1 MNRSATTALLA
12 LLALLAF
19 AANSLLTRQAL
30 GAHEID
36 AGTFTVIRL
45 AAGAVTLAL
54 IAWSRGV
61 LRLQGSSVGPLSL
74 FAYAAA
80 FSFAYLRIGAAVGAL
95 VLFGMVQL
103 TMVLGGIAR
112 GERPGWYARIGMLVA
127 LAGLAIL
134 TLPGAAR
141 PDLPGVALMLGAGA
155 AWGVYSLAGRTAGD
169 PVAANARSFF
179 WASLL
184 AIPLL
189 AIPASTMASP
199 HGLVLAVVSGA
210 ITSGLGYVIWYRAL
224 PGLSVTQAA
233 VAQLAVPLIAA
244 AGAAFLL
251 HESLTLRF
259 VIASATVLG
268 GIALVLFAPR

>member
-1 MNRSATTALLA
+1 MNRSASTALLA

-30 GAHEID
+30 GAREID
-36 AGTFTVIRL
+36 AGAFTLVRL
-45 AAGAVTLAL
+45 AAGAVTLVI
-54 IAWSRGV
+54 IAQARGV
-61 LRLQGSSVGPLSL
+61 LSLRGSAIGPLSL

-80 FSFAYLRIGAAVGAL
+80 FSFAYLRIGASVGAL

-103 TMVLGGIAR
+103 TMLAGGFVR
-112 GERPGWYARIGMLVA
+112 GERPTWYARIGMLVA

-141 PDLPGVALMLGAGA
+141 PDLLGVALMLCAGA
-155 AWGVYSLAGRTAGD
+155 AWGIYSLAGRTAGD

-179 WASLL
+179 WGSLL

-189 AIPASTMASP
+189 AIPGAGISS
-199 HGLVLAVVSGA
+199 HGLALAVVSGA

-251 HESLTLRF
+251 HETLTPRF
-259 VIASATVLG
+259 AVASATVLG
-268 GIALVLFAPR
+268 GIALVLLSPR